1 MLRIV
6 LDTNIILAAALPES
20 KYRKIIRDF
29 LEEKY
34 SLLISPEIV
43 FEYEEKLVEIYNR
56 ETANQFFISL
66 FNSSNLVR
74 VNPFFD
80 FRLITGDVDDNKF
93 VNCAVTG
100 SAHYL
105 VTNDKHFNILKST
118 PFPKINVINID
129 EFWEI
134 LKQSS

>member
-80 FRLITGDVDDNKF
+80 FRLI
-93 VNCAVTG
+93 
-100 SAHYL
+100 
-105 VTNDKHFNILKST
+105 
-118 PFPKINVINID
+118 
-129 EFWEI
+129 
-134 LKQSS
+134 

>member
-1 MLRIV
+1 
-6 LDTNIILAAALPES
+6 
-20 KYRKIIRDF
+20 
-29 LEEKY
+29 
-34 SLLISPEIV
+34 
-43 FEYEEKLVEIYNR
+43 
-56 ETANQFFISL
+56 